1 MAYLKTATRA
11 NDPRCL
17 SSFAHTVSRMI
28 DGVKLRIHPDAQR
41 RLRSHALLD
50 RWRSRGQDKAGNE
63 RHTAKWKGWT
73 FTGDGTRCWEIR
85 GSFHKAHH
93 GGTNWQ
99 DYTFTQFLQTVA
111 TLCDA
116 FSLHDAGLTLAGLE
130 IGANIIPPI
139 PTAAVLRS
147 IVLHKNATP
156 APMREGH
163 GIQIVHAGYRF
174 KIYDKAAQYREHVN
188 GELLRFELKANK
200 MRTLARCNVRTVADL
215 LDPAAWTRLRAFL
228 LAKFDE
234 LFIVEPYMPT
244 DGLRPAQRDLVAN
257 AAVPSYWQAMDRRT
271 RSKRRKEY
279 TTLLQ
284 RIHPDGLKP
293 TLRAL
298 IAAKLSE
305 LNDGDVCTN
314 GTDAIPDPEKATFA
328 PRGQHAATASRKGRK
343 ATFAPLAIRG
353 ANVAPTVPDPGEV
366 AHPSEGVR
374 RCLACGR
381 DISDQDPRSRV
392 CSERIYGK
400 AGKAC
405 RNKLSNR
412 SLTLRRMAVR
422 GPMLFDEQPFVVVA
436 TSTPPQRATQYTNP

>member
-1 MAYLKTATRA
+1 
-11 NDPRCL
+11 
-17 SSFAHTVSRMI
+17 MI

-41 RLRSHALLD
+41 RMREHTLLAG
-50 RWRSRGQDKAGNE
+50 RWRSRGEGKAGE
-63 RHTAKWKGWT
+63 QRHAVKWSGWT
-73 FTGDGTRCWEIR
+73 FTGDATRCWEVR
-85 GSFHKAHH
+85 GSFHKVHH

-99 DYTFTQFLQTVA
+99 DYTFTQFRATVA
-111 TLCDA
+111 ALCDA
-116 FSLHDAGLTLAGLE
+116 FGLHDAGLTLATLE
-130 IGANIIPPI
+130 VGANIIPPI
-139 PTAAVLRS
+139 NTAAVLRS

-163 GIQIVHAGYRF
+163 GIQIVHGEYRF
-174 KIYDKAAQYREHVN
+174 KIYDKAAQYREHLN

-200 MRTLARCNVRTVADL
+200 MRTLAGCKVRTVADL
-215 LDPAAWTRLRAFL
+215 LDPMAWTRLRAFL

-234 LFIVEPYMPT
+234 LLIVEPDMPA

-257 AAVPSYWQAMDRRT
+257 AAVPSYWQQLHRRT
-271 RSKRRKEY
+271 RSKKRKEY
-279 TTLLQ
+279 TALVQ
-284 RIHPDGLKP
+284 RIQPNGLKP

-305 LNDGDVCTN
+305 VNNGDIFTK
-314 GTDAIPDPEKATFA
+314 GTAATPDPEKGTFS
-328 PRGQHAATASRKGRK
+328 PRGQRPAKAPRKGRK
-343 ATFAPLAIRG
+343 GTFSPLAIRG
-353 ANVAPTVPDPGEV
+353 ENVPPSVPVPGEV
-366 AHPSEGVR
+366 AHPSEVPSEGVR

-392 CSERIYGK
+392 CSERIHGK

-422 GPMLFDEQPFVVVA
+422 GLLLFDEQPFVAVA
-436 TSTPPQRATQYTNP
+436 TSTPPQHVNRHARPQ